1 MALYPATHLVETPV
15 HFSLTSLLVVAA
27 IFCVPVPAHA
37 QAAPLKISG
46 SAALKAKA
54 KVSGDS
60 AVRIASRQVPTGTI
74 QAGELEMEGGKLVYT
89 FEIKV
94 PGKSG
99 IDEVNVD
106 ALTGA
111 IVAHEHESPAVMANE
126 AKAEASK
133 VKAAKNAKRKP
144 PTK

>member
-1 MALYPATHLVETPV
+1 MHLSLSSSVIAAALIC
-15 HFSLTSLLVVAA
+15 VAA
-27 IFCVPVPAHA
+27 PGHTQPT
-37 QAAPLKISG
+37 PLKIAG
-46 SAALKAKA
+46 SASLKAKA

-60 AVRIASRQVPTGTI
+60 AVRIAKREVPTGTI
-74 QAGELEMEGGKLVYT
+74 RAGELEMEDGKLIYT

-111 IVAHEHESPAVMANE
+111 IVAHEHESPAVMAKE
-126 AKAEASK
+126 AKAEAAK
-133 VKAAKNAKRKP
+133 AEAAKNTKRKP
-144 PTK
+144 PAR